1 MNIINR
7 CKKFMELGGLMLRIV
22 ALAHDG
28 TLHKDISLD
37 DLSCNKYRWY
47 WVDFEN
53 PTQNESALLSTF
65 FHFHPLAIE
74 DCLLYIQR
82 PKLDHYEDYTFF
94 VFHAL
99 NPETSVVKEIDCF
112 LGKNFIV
119 TFHFES
125 LMYLDKVNKKIESGA
140 LNTPLLIFHAILDEA
155 VDLYFPIIY
164 SMEDR
169 LNDAEDNTKG
179 LSTTA
184 LMDEVFDIRS
194 DLLRLRR
201 TIYPMRDLVYR
212 IINSSRIPDFQ
223 EYHGYFSD
231 IYDHLLR
238 LSEIVEDSRELTADI
253 RDSYISLNAFHGNQI
268 MIKLT
273 ILSTIFLP
281 LTFIVGVYGMNFV
294 HMPEL
299 KWKYGYLFVWI
310 IMLTIGIG
318 IPLYFKKKGWFNDK
332 IE

>member
-1 MNIINR
+1 
-7 CKKFMELGGLMLRIV
+7 MLRII
-22 ALAHDG
+22 ALTHDNKLHRDI
-28 TLHKDISLD
+28 TLN
-37 DLSCNKYRWY
+37 DLSFAKYKWY
-47 WVDFEN
+47 WVDFEK
-53 PTQNESALLSTF
+53 PTESESELLSSF

-99 NPETSVVKEIDCF
+99 NPDTSVVKEIDCF
-112 LGKNFIV
+112 LGQNFIV

-125 LMYLDKVNKKIESGA
+125 LIYLDKIYKKIESGN
-140 LNTPLLIFHAILDEA
+140 LPTPLRIFHSILDEA

-164 SMEDR
+164 AMEDR
-169 LNDAEDNTKG
+169 LNDAEENTKG
-179 LSTTA
+179 LTTTA

-212 IINSSRIPDFQ
+212 ILNSSRITGIQ

-268 MIKLT
+268 VIKLT
-273 ILSTIFLP
+273 LLSAIFLP
-281 LTFIVGVYGMNFV
+281 LTFIVGVYGMNFDN
-294 HMPEL
+294 MPEL
-299 KWKYGYLFVWI
+299 KWKYGYIIVWI
-310 IMLTIGIG
+310 IMLIIGIG
-318 IPLYFKKKGWFNDK
+318 LPLWFKKKGWFNDK
-332 IE
+332 I